1 MKRLV
6 MILIF
11 CGSGLAAL
19 SAQAQNSPHLGCRVH
34 PKDIPVV
41 GTRAVLAAV
50 EDKESLPDSM
60 NVQADMDAELS
71 SANSLGQGTFEGY
84 YRPREDGFY
93 SVLPIPIFGFEL
105 SRDRNLIYVC
115 AHGDTDSKKNH
126 FTIYLMRGFHLDP
139 LHYGTIIG
147 DLLSKPKLEVK
158 PLSPVLVPLGSLQ
171 SQFKGVGQLIFLPF
185 QLFAWQLTAVTV
197 VQRLFSNVI
206 GDISGMAIE
215 RIIIT
220 EDTLEVASGIDLEHP
235 EKARW
240 KKSFDLKVLQDS
252 AAPRSSTASPSSSS
266 FLFNTN

>member
-1 MKRLV
+1 MKKILLV
-6 MILIF
+6 L
-11 CGSGLAAL
+11 CAL
-19 SAQAQNSPHLGCRVH
+19 SSSLAVAQISPHRGCLVH

-60 NVQADMDAELS
+60 NVQADVDAEIS
-71 SANSLGQGTFEGY
+71 DTTSLGQGTFEGY

-147 DLLSKPKLEVK
+147 DLFSKPKLEVK
-158 PLSPVLVPLGSLQ
+158 ALSPVLVPLGRLQ
-171 SQFKGVGQLIFLPF
+171 SQLPRGAGQLIFLPF

-206 GDISGMAIE
+206 GDISGMSIE
-215 RIIIT
+215 RIILT
-220 EDTLEVASGIDLEHP
+220 EDTLEIASGVDLEHP

-240 KKSFDLKVLQDS
+240 KKSFDLKALARAVPPT
-252 AAPRSSTASPSSSS
+252 APNTPS
-266 FLFNTN
+266 FLAQ